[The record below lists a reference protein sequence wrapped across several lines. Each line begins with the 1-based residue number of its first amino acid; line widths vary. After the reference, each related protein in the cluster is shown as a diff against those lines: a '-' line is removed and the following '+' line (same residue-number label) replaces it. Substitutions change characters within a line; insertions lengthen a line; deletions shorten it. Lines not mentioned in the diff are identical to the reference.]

1 VTKEIAVN
9 NSFFAVIWA
18 FIKSN
23 RFAVALT
30 LVGIVL
36 AILFIT
42 IGFWRTVLILLL
54 AAAGCAGGIFLDGR
68 LRRSKKDDPF
78 NFG

>member
-1 VTKEIAVN
+1 MN
-9 NSFFAVIWA
+9 NSFFAAIWA

-23 RFAVALT
+23 RYAVVFT

-36 AILFIT
+36 AVLFIS

-54 AAAGCAGGIFLDGR
+54 AAAGCAAGIFLDGR
-68 LRRSKKDDPF
+68 MRRGNKEDPF